1 MKRRFK
7 LQSLTSP
14 ILEWKYMCV
23 CVCVPLADSD
33 LKTHSIVLVCV
44 RAGWSWQTNEGVEIW
59 RTPILWPM
67 LLRYHRNPHLV
78 ELGDNVLKWRQTK
91 GAEIRREMRL
101 RFCAAQTYFWYSMLY
116 RSAANGGSAK
126 QLLEGKVGSGFC
138 LVTQWHIYGL
148 RMNDSATP
156 NLYGTAW
163 ISPVLLNV
171 CVCWPTRKK
180 PRWKCSFGICIF
192 NICLFFFF
200 NTKLV

>member
-23 CVCVPLADSD
+23 CAFGWLG
-33 LKTHSIVLVCV
+33 LKNPQYRVGV

-59 RTPILWPM
+59 RTPFLWLM

-116 RSAANGGSAK
+116 RSAATDEMGGREEGGS
-126 QLLEGKVGSGFC
+126 E
-138 LVTQWHIYGL
+138 W
-148 RMNDSATP
+148 SATQTH
-156 NLYGTAW
+156 G
-163 ISPVLLNV
+163 
-171 CVCWPTRKK
+171 PTGAQRSNFW
-180 PRWKCSFGICIF
+180 RA
-192 NICLFFFF
+192 
-200 NTKLV
+200 KLAVVFV